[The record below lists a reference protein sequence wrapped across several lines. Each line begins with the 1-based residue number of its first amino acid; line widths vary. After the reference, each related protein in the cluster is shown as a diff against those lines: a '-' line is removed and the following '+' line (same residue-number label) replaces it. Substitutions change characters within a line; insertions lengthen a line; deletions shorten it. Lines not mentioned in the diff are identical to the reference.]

1 MSYENEYREQNRNEV
16 IFIRRAGIGL
26 IWASVSLFLPLLFLL
41 VPNFHSFLS
50 TVVHLDMSITVLYV
64 LLIIITVAT
73 WAGGI
78 VRCIWEMIKYHALL
92 SGVGLFLLLVQ
103 PVVWLF
109 LGIAMLAAQVA
120 DLDLTSAASML
131 Y

>member
-103 PVVWLF
+103 PVVWFF
-109 LGIAMLAAQVA
+109 LGFLIVTSKITELG
-120 DLDLTSAASML
+120 LTSTASVL

>member
-1 MSYENEYREQNRNEV
+1 MSYENEYKEQNRNEV
-16 IFIRRAGIGL
+16 FFTRRAGIGL
-26 IWASVSLFLPLLFLL
+26 IWAIVSLFLPLLFLL
-41 VPNFHSFLS
+41 ISNFHSFLS
-50 TVVHLDMSITVLYV
+50 TVVHLNMSVTVLYV
-64 LLIIITVAT
+64 LLTIITVAT

-78 VRCIWEMIKYHALL
+78 VRCVWEMIKYHALL

-109 LGIAMLAAQVA
+109 LGIMILTAKLA
-120 DLDLTSAASML
+120 DLDLTSTASVL

>member
-1 MSYENEYREQNRNEV
+1 MSYENEYKEQNRNEV
-16 IFIRRAGIGL
+16 FFTRRAGIGL
-26 IWASVSLFLPLLFLL
+26 IWAIVSLFLPLLFLL
-41 VPNFHSFLS
+41 IPNFHSFLS
-50 TVVHLDMSITVLYV
+50 TVVHLNMSVTVLYV
-64 LLIIITVAT
+64 LLTIITVAT

-78 VRCIWEMIKYHALL
+78 VRCVWEMIKYHALL

-109 LGIAMLAAQVA
+109 LGIMILTAKLA
-120 DLDLTSAASML
+120 DLDLTSTASVL